1 MLQHSREPAPRESVD
16 KKAVW
21 TCERIYQV
29 RHAAAISKEAAGGGF
44 YDSPGWKTRH
54 PRMQILTVAEL
65 LEGKTIDMPP
75 VGQVSVTFKKAA
87 KAKADMPDQ
96 LALED

>member
-1 MLQHSREPAPRESVD
+1 MR
-16 KKAVW
+16 
-21 TCERIYQV
+21 
-29 RHAAAISKEAAGGGF
+29 KEAAGAGF

-54 PRMQILTVAEL
+54 PRLQILTVAEL

-87 KAKADMPDQ
+87 KEKREMPDQ
-96 LALED
+96 LPLEDRDASSAR

>member
-1 MLQHSREPAPRESVD
+1 MIPWETLLL
-16 KKAVW
+16 
-21 TCERIYQV
+21 
-29 RHAAAISKEAAGGGF
+29 SKEAARSGF
-44 YDSPGWKTRH
+44 YDSTGWKTRH
-54 PRMQILTVAEL
+54 PRMQILTIAEL

-87 KAKADMPDQ
+87 KAKPDMPDQ